1 MPMARHPVDE
11 LAQRT
16 RPMPRMLP
24 HATRIPTRTPRAVPQ
39 IPRPAAPGAHKLPGV
54 HHMRGHALGRRR
66 RAARHV
72 RQPAAP
78 RRVDRR
84 GRVLEALR
92 VLLLLEPAE
101 VPADAGDVP
110 RAAAPRGVQPA
121 SARLRALG
129 EARFARPGARVVW
142 CAADVACAATAGGLH
157 HVVVSTFYFH
167 LWKEIAHHGVYV
179 LVVVLN

>member
-1 MPMARHPVDE
+1 MPMARHPVHE

-84 GRVLEALR
+84 GRVLEALQ

-110 RAAAPRGVQPA
+110 RTAAPRGVQAA

-142 CAADVACAATAGGLH
+142 CAADVACAAAAGGLH
-157 HVVVSTFYFH
+157 HVVVSTTYFH
-167 LWKEIAHHGVYV
+167 LWKEIAHHCVYV
-179 LVVVLN
+179 LVVILN

>member
-1 MPMARHPVDE
+1 MPMARHTVHE

-16 RPMPRMLP
+16 RPMPSMLP
-24 HATRIPTRTPRAVPQ
+24 HATRIPTRTPRAVPN

-54 HHMRGHALGRRR
+54 HHMRRHALGRGR
-66 RAARHV
+66 RAARHI

-78 RRVDRR
+78 RRVVRR
-84 GRVLEALR
+84 RAVRQRRRRRRRVLEALQ

-129 EARFARPGARVVW
+129 EARFARAGARVVW
-142 CAADVACAATAGGLH
+142 CAADVACAAAAGGLH
-157 HVVVSTFYFH
+157 AESAFYFT
-167 LWKEIAHHGVYV
+167 
-179 LVVVLN
+179 

>member
-1 MPMARHPVDE
+1 MPMARHPVHE

-24 HATRIPTRTPRAVPQ
+24 HATRIPTRTPRAVSQ

-54 HHMRGHALGRRR
+54 HHMRGHALGRGR

-142 CAADVACAATAGGLH
+142 CAADVACAAAAGGLH
-157 HVVVSTFYFH
+157 HVVVSISFSLVENLVCGTRTTACTFSS
-167 LWKEIAHHGVYV
+167 
-179 LVVVLN
+179 